1 MFFKSIWIIR
11 LWSKF
16 EKTELSQLD
25 AEQAILDEIS
35 LLRKE
40 YFYPNIYLDVI
51 DVTKFIGP
59 FKFGRMLHHS

>member
-1 MFFKSIWIIR
+1 M
-11 LWSKF
+11 WSKF

-25 AEQAILDEIS
+25 AEQAILYEIS

-40 YFYPNIYLDVI
+40 HFYRNIYLDVI
-51 DVTKFIGP
+51 DSKFIGP